1 MKPIRRKPLNRRSFV
16 QGASVLTGSAL
27 TFPLVRDAFAQT
39 PEASP
44 AGGETTIVSSVEG
57 VPNAYTAYP
66 EPFKSVDEVPGDG
79 STVKMLTL
87 SYRPPVPGRD
97 ENQYWQELETRLGV
111 TWEADMVPID
121 TYNERI
127 ATTLAGGDLPD
138 FFFLLP
144 GASRPIIYDGL
155 RQGAFLDMTEIVE
168 SGQIKDYPNLGALE
182 DYLWEATRFEG
193 KIWGVPKPVL
203 RNNDVTFWRKDWGS
217 VLGTEPLSNREDV
230 HNYLVGVSTEDP
242 DGNGNERDTWGFAPY
257 GGNWNNFLVNQMFK
271 VPYGWRLNDDGTLTA
286 AHETDEYQ
294 AALEMCMQLWED
306 GAYHPDSATIDVA
319 MSTEMVQAG
328 QVGMATNGFAAVFG
342 NTGFRTTVKDAVA
355 DAEYEPL
362 IMPGADGGTGV
373 TYQTTGIFGY
383 NALPGAIA
391 GDEERIDTLL
401 RVLDYM
407 YAPFGSEESTFL
419 RYGLEGVH
427 SETTDD
433 GGFALTDQGRAEQGA
448 LVYPF
453 LSENYFYYPGAP
465 EETIAAQKHNEE
477 MAKVAVANPA
487 ASLFSPAQ
495 GEYGATLSQ
504 LMTDMYTEVVTGR
517 AGIEKLEEARQQWR
531 ERGGDEIRAEFEEM
545 LAESGN

>member
-1 MKPIRRKPLNRRSFV
+1 MKSTRRKSIDRRSFV
-16 QGASVLTGSAL
+16 RGASVLTGSTL
-27 TFPLVRDAFAQT
+27 TFPLVGRAFAQT
-39 PEASP
+39 PAASP
-44 AGGETTIVSSVEG
+44 AGNESTIVSSVEG

-66 EPFKSVDEVPGDG
+66 EPFKTVDEVPGDG

-138 FFFLLP
+138 LFFLLP

-155 RQGAFLDMTEIVE
+155 RQGAFLDLTEIVE
-168 SGQIKDYPNLGALE
+168 SGKLKEYPNLALLE
-182 DYLWEATRFEG
+182 DYLFEATRFEG
-193 KIWGVPKPVL
+193 KIWGIPKPVL
-203 RNNDVTFWRKDWGS
+203 RNNDVAFFRQDWS
-217 VLGTEPLSNREDV
+217 TAAFSNSTDV
-230 HNYLVGVSTEDP
+230 YDFLVNVSTGDP
-242 DGNGNERDTWGFAPY
+242 DGNGNNRDTWGFAPY

-271 VPYGWRLNDDGTLTA
+271 VPYGWKLNDDGTLTA

-294 AALEMCMQLWED
+294 AALEMCAKLFTD

-319 MSTEMVQAG
+319 MATEMVKAG

-342 NTGFRTTVKDAVA
+342 NTGFRTTVKDSVET
-355 DAEYEPL
+355 AEYAPL

-383 NALPGAIA
+383 TALPGAIA

-401 RVLDYM
+401 RVLDYL

-419 RYGLEGVH
+419 RYGLDGVH
-427 SETTDD
+427 SEPTDD
-433 GGFALTDQGRAEQGA
+433 GGFKLTDLGTAEQGA

-477 MAKVAVANPA
+477 MAKVAISNPA
-487 ASLFSPAQ
+487 ATLFSPAQ

-504 LMTDMYTEVVTGR
+504 LITDMYTEVVTGR
-517 AGIEKLEEARQQWR
+517 SGIEKLEEARQQWR
-531 ERGGDEIRAEFEEM
+531 ERGGDEIRSEYEEI
-545 LAESGN
+545 LGGA

>member
-1 MKPIRRKPLNRRSFV
+1 MKSLRRKPLNRRSFV
-16 QGASVLTGSAL
+16 RGASVVTGSTLA
-27 TFPLVRDAFAQT
+27 FPFVRDTFAQT

-44 AGGETTIVSSVEG
+44 TGDGSTIVSSVEG

-66 EPFKSVDEVPGDG
+66 EPFQSVEETPGDG

-97 ENQYWQELETRLGV
+97 DNQYWQELEARLGV

-138 FFFLLP
+138 LFFLLP
-144 GASRPIIYDGL
+144 GATRPIIYDGL
-155 RQGAFLDMTEIVE
+155 RQGAFLDLTEIVE
-168 SGQIKDYPNLGALE
+168 SGKIKEYPNLALYD

-203 RNNDVTFWRKDWGS
+203 RNNDVAFMRQDWVD
-217 VLGTEPLSNREDV
+217 VLGSDPTASRDDV

-242 DGNGNERDTWGFAPY
+242 DGNGNARDTWGFAPY
-257 GGNWNNFLVNQMFK
+257 GGNWNNFILNQIFK
-271 VPYGWRLNDDGTLTA
+271 VPYGWQLNDDGTLVA

-294 AALEMCMQLWED
+294 QALEMAMQLFAD

-319 MSTEMVQAG
+319 MATEMVQAG

-342 NTGFRTTVKDAVA
+342 NSGFRTTVKNLVP
-355 DAEYEPL
+355 DAEYTPIIL
-362 IMPGADGGTGV
+362 PGADGGQGV
-373 TYQTTGIFGY
+373 TYQGTGIFGY
-383 NALPGAIA
+383 TALPGAIA

-401 RVLDYM
+401 RVLDYLC
-407 YAPFGSEESTFL
+407 APFGSEESTFL
-419 RYGLEGVH
+419 RYGVEGVH
-427 SETTDD
+427 SDPSDD
-433 GGFALTDQGRAEQGA
+433 GGFVLTEQGTAEQGA

-465 EETIAAQKHNEE
+465 EETIAAQQHNEE
-477 MAKVAVANPA
+477 MAKVAVSNPA
-487 ASLFSPAQ
+487 ALLFSPAQ
-495 GEYGATLSQ
+495 GEYGATLAQ
-504 LMTDMYTEVVTGR
+504 LLTDMYTEVTTGR
-517 AGIEKLEEARQQWR
+517 SGIEKLEEVRGQWR
-531 ERGGDEIRAEFEEM
+531 DRGGDEIRADYEAM
-545 LAESGN
+545 LAESGS

>member
-1 MKPIRRKPLNRRSFV
+1 MKSIRRKSLNRRSLV
-16 QGASVLTGSAL
+16 RGASVLTGSTL
-27 TFPLVRDAFAQT
+27 TFPLVRDSFAQT
-39 PEASP
+39 PQADDS
-44 AGGETTIVSSVEG
+44 TIVSSVEG

-66 EPFKSVDEVPGDG
+66 EPFKSVEEVPGDG

-97 ENQYWQELETRLGV
+97 ENQYWQELESRLGV

-138 FFFLLP
+138 LFFLLP

-155 RQGAFLDMTEIVE
+155 RQGAFLDLTEIVE
-168 SGQIKDYPNLGALE
+168 SGRIKDYPNLGAYD

-203 RNNDVTFWRKDWGS
+203 RNNDVAFWRKDWGGI
-217 VLGTEPLSNREDV
+217 LGTDTLGNRDDV
-230 HNYLVGVSTEDP
+230 RNYLVGVSHDDP

-257 GGNWNNFLVNQMFK
+257 GGNWNNFILNQIFA

-294 AALEMCMQLWED
+294 AALEMAMQLFAD

-319 MSTEMVQAG
+319 MATEMVRAG

-342 NTGFRTTVKDAVA
+342 NTGFRSTVQETVPE
-355 DAEYEPL
+355 AEYEAL
-362 IMPGADGGTGV
+362 ILPGVDGGSGV

-383 NALPGAIA
+383 TALPGAIA
-391 GDEERIDTLL
+391 GDEERIDLLL
-401 RVLDYM
+401 RVLDYLV
-407 YAPFGSEESTFL
+407 APFGSEESTFL

-427 SETTDD
+427 SEPSDD
-433 GGFALTDQGRAEQGA
+433 GGFALTEQGTAEQGA

-465 EETIAAQKHNEE
+465 EETVAAQKHNEE

-487 ASLFSPAQ
+487 ALLFSPAQ

-517 AGIEKLEEARQQWR
+517 SGIELLEETRGQWR
-531 ERGGDEIRAEFEEM
+531 ERGGDEIRAEYEAI